1 MFNSIICSLLVS
13 YSSVMISPA
22 SSGYPYSSF
31 LTFTGR
37 ECWAFVSAYGPG
49 CERSEEERDEFWNEL
64 TRCVVGLSTG
74 RLSLIRQLWDRE
86 GAGLS
91 IFPDY

>member
-1 MFNSIICSLLVS
+1 
-13 YSSVMISPA
+13 MIS
-22 SSGYPYSSF
+22 F
-31 LTFTGR
+31 LDTLILLKIVGTLGNLR
-37 ECWAFVSAYGPG
+37 VFV
-49 CERSEEERDEFWNEL
+49 C
-64 TRCVVGLSTG
+64 TG